1 LRLEKFANNAHSTGR
16 KLMKLTFFLT
26 AALAALAVQA
36 PAQTAAAPRV
46 AADRITTEKGPLTVQ
61 PITHGSVV
69 FTWNGKTIYV
79 DPYGGAGAYAGLA
92 APDVIL
98 ITDIHGD
105 HLDPQTLAG
114 LSLGK
119 ALLVVPQAV
128 ADKLPAEYQAQVR
141 ILNNGQRL
149 DTLGL
154 TVSAIPMYN
163 LPEAADARHPKGRG
177 NGYVLSLG
185 NKKIYLS
192 GDTEDIA
199 EMRALKGIDVA
210 FVCMN
215 LPYTMDVN
223 QAAQGV
229 LAFKPGIVYPYHYRG
244 QSGLSDVAGFK
255 KTVNAANRK
264 IDVRLR
270 DWYLAAN

>member
-1 LRLEKFANNAHSTGR
+1 MKSTI
-16 KLMKLTFFLT
+16 LLT
-26 AALAALAVQA
+26 AALAVFAARAQ
-36 PAQTAAAPRV
+36 AQTAPAAALPRV
-46 AADRITTEKGPLTVQ
+46 AADQIATRKGPLTVQ

-79 DPYGGAGAYAGLA
+79 DPYGGAEAYAGLA
-92 APDVIL
+92 APDIIL

-105 HLDPQTLAG
+105 HLDPKTLAG
-114 LSLGK
+114 LSVGK
-119 ALLVVPQAV
+119 ALMVVPKAV
-128 ADKLPAEYQAQVR
+128 ADKLPTEYKPQVR

-163 LPEAADARHPKGRG
+163 LPEAADAPHTKGRG
-177 NGYVLSLG
+177 NGYVLGLG
-185 NKKIYLS
+185 GKNVYLS

-199 EMRALKGIDVA
+199 EMRALKNIDVA

-244 QSGLSDVAGFK
+244 QNGLSDVAAFK
-255 KTVNAANRK
+255 KTVNTANNK

-270 DWYLAAN
+270 NWYPATK

>member
-1 LRLEKFANNAHSTGR
+1 MKST
-16 KLMKLTFFLT
+16 LLLT
-26 AALAALAVQA
+26 AALAVFTAQA
-36 PAQTAAAPRV
+36 QAQTTALRAAPDQI
-46 AADRITTEKGPLTVQ
+46 ATKKGPLTVQ

-79 DPYGGAGAYAGLA
+79 DPYGGAEAYAGLA

-105 HLDPQTLAG
+105 HLDPKTLAG
-114 LSLGK
+114 LAVGK
-119 ALLVVPQAV
+119 ALMVVPKAV
-128 ADKLPAEYQAQVR
+128 AEKLPAEYKAQVR
-141 ILNNGQRL
+141 ILSNGQKL
-149 DTLGL
+149 DTLGMS
-154 TVSAIPMYN
+154 VAAIPMYN
-163 LPEAADARHPKGRG
+163 LPEAADAPHTKGRG
-177 NGYVLSLG
+177 NGYVLNLG
-185 NKKIYLS
+185 GKTVYLS

-244 QSGLSDVAGFK
+244 TSGLSDVASFK
-255 KTVNAANRK
+255 KQVNAGNKK

-270 DWYLAAN
+270 NWYPAAK

>member
-1 LRLEKFANNAHSTGR
+1 
-16 KLMKLTFFLT
+16 M
-26 AALAALAVQA
+26 
-36 PAQTAAAPRV
+36 AAASRV
-46 AADRITTEKGPLTVQ
+46 AADQITTKKGPLMVQ
-61 PITHGSVV
+61 LITHGSVV

-79 DPYGGAGAYAGLA
+79 DPYGGAEAYAGLA

-105 HLDPQTLAG
+105 HLDPKTLAG
-114 LSLGK
+114 LSVGK
-119 ALLVVPQAV
+119 ALMVVPKAV
-128 ADKLPAEYQAQVR
+128 ADQLPQQYQQQVR
-141 ILNNGQRL
+141 ILSNGQRL
-149 DTLGL
+149 DTLGM

-163 LPEAADARHPKGRG
+163 LPQAADAKHPKGRG
-177 NGYVLSLG
+177 NGYVLNLG
-185 NKKIYLS
+185 GKNVYLS
-192 GDTEDIA
+192 GDTEDTA

-215 LPYTMDVN
+215 LPYTMDVD

-244 QSGLSDVAGFK
+244 QDGLSDVAGFK
-255 KTVNAANRK
+255 KTVNAANKK

-270 DWYLAAN
+270 DWYPATK